1 MNSEKSFSVRE
12 AADMLGVSE
21 ITIRRR
27 IQDGQLEAVMD
38 SKKKGYRITEN
49 SLRRHA
55 ESQESRVGSIWKG
68 ALIGVGATLS
78 FLKFSP
84 TNLLTGALI
93 GGVLGKFIETIVE
106 PNERPSEVKTL
117 SADHIDDLEELKDPH
132 VIDKVIERLNIEVE
146 NCDLQIEYQESKLR
160 QTSTE
165 VDKLQIQEE
174 LFQVKTHKLNI
185 CRNIK
190 NLEIRRALLEN
201 SIS

>member
-78 FLKFSP
+78 FLKF
-84 TNLLTGALI
+84 LTGALI